1 MSKLTKTFLH
11 ERDQQIYDSRATG
24 MSTTDIAK
32 RFDVAIATVD
42 TAIKRHISQLNR
54 TAILSYPEVLQME
67 LGRLDKLQRALWP
80 LTQPRRQTMDDGTQ
94 ITLEPDIKAVDA
106 TLRIMQQRSKL
117 MGMEIAPTDL
127 LAAHDAAQSEIVS
140 TLKGAKRLEAEEVTT
155 EDEAKQLI
163 ALSIKAG
170 IIDAPTGQALLDSGD
185 IIEAEVIEDDAD

>member
-1 MSKLTKTFLH
+1 
-11 ERDQQIYDSRATG
+11 

-32 RFDVAIATVD
+32 RFDIAVATVD

-106 TLRIMQQRSKL
+106 TLRIMQQRAKL
-117 MGMEIAPTDL
+117 MGMDVTQIDL
-127 LAAHDAAQSEIVS
+127 LSHDAAQAEIVS

-155 EDEAKQLI
+155 EEEAKQLI

-170 IIDAPTGQALLDSGD
+170 IIDAPTGQALLDSGE
-185 IIEAEVIEDDAD
+185 IIEAEVVEDDAD